1 MIHQFRF
8 QAVSTQGRA
17 ELVGLDC
24 RGLGLVAILAVALS
38 FGTAAEA
45 QTSGQAV
52 FEARCKD
59 CHEPA
64 ADRAPSRADL
74 AQRPQAEIVKSLTDG
89 LMKLMADGLS
99 AAEIQAVASYI
110 SSVDTVEPATTAPA
124 TRMP

>member
-1 MIHQFRF
+1 
-8 QAVSTQGRA
+8 
-17 ELVGLDC
+17 
-24 RGLGLVAILAVALS
+24 LVATLAVALF
-38 FGTAAEA
+38 FGTAVEA
-45 QTSGQAV
+45 QTSGQTV

-74 AQRPQAEIVKSLTDG
+74 AQRPQTEIVKSLTDG

-110 SSVDTVEPATTAPA
+110 SSVDTLAPATTTPAPA